1 MSNSPFRVGFSAQ
14 LVAADGSQPVPEVDL
29 SPLRDDPN
37 VEVVSL
43 PDIATDD
50 LTHDM
55 VADLDAVVLM
65 LERVGDHTFGPDQ
78 RLRLVARYGVGY
90 DTVDIESCSNHDVAL
105 AIAPDGVRR
114 PVATTVIAFLLALSL
129 RLIEKDRLA
138 RDTPTGWLTKT
149 DYNGIGLVSRTLG
162 GIGIGNI
169 GAETFRL
176 AQPFGLRFI
185 AHDPYADP
193 AMAADLGIELV
204 ALDDVFRQSDFVT
217 VNCPLNDA
225 TRGLVDARRLGLMKP
240 SAYLINTARGP
251 IVDEAALVDALK
263 TNVIAGAALDVMVD
277 EPPKPDNPLL
287 GLENVILAPHALC
300 FTDQCLAG
308 IGAADID
315 ACRAVMRGQAPSAV
329 VNRDVLERP
338 GFQAALAQYRDR
350 FGESS

>member
-1 MSNSPFRVGFSAQ
+1 MSARFRVGLSAKI
-14 LVAADGSQPVPEVDL
+14 LSNDGTLMIPEVDL
-29 SPLRDDPN
+29 LPLTDNPGIE
-37 VEVVSL
+37 VESL
-43 PDIATDD
+43 PDVGAGD

-55 VADLDAVVLM
+55 VKDLDAVVLF

-90 DTVDIESCSNHDVAL
+90 DTIDVPSCTAHGVAL

-138 RDTPTGWLTKT
+138 RDTPHGWNVKT
-149 DYNGIGLVSRTLG
+149 NYNGVGLVGRTLG
-162 GIGIGNI
+162 GVGIGNI

-176 AQPFGLRFI
+176 AAPFGLRFI

-193 AMAADLGIELV
+193 ALAASLGIELV
-204 ALDDVFRQSDFVT
+204 ELDEVFRQSDFVT

-225 TRGLVDARRLGLMKP
+225 TAGLVNKARLGLMKP

-251 IVDEAALVDALK
+251 IVDEPALVEALK
-263 TNVIAGAALDVMVD
+263 TGVIAGAALDVLID

-287 GLENVILAPHALC
+287 GMDNVILAPHALC
-300 FTDQCLAG
+300 FTDQCMAG
-308 IGAADID
+308 LGKADVD
-315 ACRAVMRGQAPSAV
+315 ACLAVMQGEAPSAV
-329 VNRDVLERP
+329 VNRDVLDQP
-338 GFQAALAQYRDR
+338 GFTAALAAYRSA
-350 FGESS
+350 FG